1 MRSQTTIWIMN
12 STPSVE
18 EKLTRNNKYTVYGP
32 KTVMMMKM
40 KIMLDREYVNLKIFL
55 HQLVLWRVEFN
66 RLAKKKTRLKK

>member
-12 STPSVE
+12 STPAVE

-55 HQLVLWRVEFN
+55 HQLVSWRVEFN